1 MSVKTASNIFKYII
15 NSISLIT
22 LQCKLKSTKKEKSV
36 EEGQKELTE
45 EEKTAPHSVPDKK
58 RVKVKNEGV
67 SGH

>member
-1 MSVKTASNIFKYII
+1 M
-15 NSISLIT
+15 LR
-22 LQCKLKSTKKEKSV
+22 KEEKE

-58 RVKVKNEGV
+58 RVKIKSEGV